1 MSWLDRWRS
10 RGAGPEHEDESSDPQ
25 LAALLSRAR
34 SLPREVEPGRD
45 LWSGIENRIAQQSEP
60 VPGRPEGWTARCG
73 FASLFP
79 RPVAALALAAVLVT
93 TTALV
98 STWLAQQPAAPPSD
112 AEVALIAAELRQRDG
127 VADVHESLVAILDAR
142 RGDLPAETMAALE
155 DNLRS
160 IDRAIAEIHLALE
173 SNPDHPSLSFLL
185 AEAYRREADLLE
197 RLEWWMRSPSEVRS

>member
-1 MSWLDRWRS
+1 M
-10 RGAGPEHEDESSDPQ
+10 
-25 LAALLSRAR
+25 
-34 SLPREVEPGRD
+34 
-45 LWSGIENRIAQQSEP
+45 
-60 VPGRPEGWTARCG
+60 
-73 FASLFP
+73 
-79 RPVAALALAAVLVT
+79 
-93 TTALV
+93 
-98 STWLAQQPAAPPSD
+98 
-112 AEVALIAAELRQRDG
+112 
-127 VADVHESLVAILDAR
+127 HESLVAILDAR